1 MTFFSVSTKDSS
13 TKGTIFLKLAKK
25 RSPHFGNLLVFV
37 RNLERLEKYKKK
49 TELKCL
55 TFINLKLDLLFRVE
69 YVRSDN
75 GSL

>member
-37 RNLERLEKYKKK
+37 RKLERLEKYKK